1 MLSERVLD
9 ELVRRSELSE
19 ALSKALWPDLSVESK
34 LQLISALQAGFS
46 PITPDWL
53 VDLALQDVSS
63 VVQYFALRHAS
74 LRSRRKRE
82 GIPEELSGLLKVSD
96 EEAARY
102 AKAHSI
108 PHPLVE
114 AAVADF
120 SFSSAKEKF
129 LSASQL
135 ERLAWVRNDGVLSFE
150 TFMELLEDALGK
162 VDDRDL
168 AAVAYEYFLRPDTQ
182 REFQRG
188 RLGFANGESAYFA
201 GQGLLQGWRLV
212 RRAGPALTNVLV
224 ASLPTSLGLATIE
237 ASELATMPERVLC
250 LLAYDNRD
258 RHEVND
264 LHKMMRESPDRF
276 PQKAIEELES
286 TVEYGRI
293 DSDELQRDRWLESPL
308 TERSTLE
315 AILKLQQQLESISEQ
330 LQNLRETPPR
340 RGLFG

>member
-9 ELVRRSELSE
+9 ELVRRSGLSE
-19 ALSKALWPDLSVESK
+19 ALAKALWPDLSVESK
-34 LQLISALQAGFS
+34 LQLISALHAGFA

-53 VDLALQDVSS
+53 VDLALQDASA

-74 LRSRRKRE
+74 LRSRRE
-82 GIPEELSGLLKVSD
+82 GIPEELSGLLQVSD
-96 EEAARY
+96 EDAARY

-108 PHPLVE
+108 PHPLVK
-114 AAVADF
+114 AAVSDF
-120 SFSSAKEKF
+120 SFSSDKDKF
-129 LSASQL
+129 LESSQL
-135 ERLAWVRNDGVLSFE
+135 ERLAWVRNGCNLSLE
-150 TFMELLEDALGK
+150 TFMELLEATLGK

-188 RLGFANGESAYFA
+188 RLGFPDGESAYFA
-201 GQGLLQGWRLV
+201 GQGLLQGWKLV
-212 RRAGPALTNVLV
+212 RSAGPALTNVLV

-237 ASELATMPERVLC
+237 ASELASMPERVLC

-258 RHEVND
+258 RHEVSD

-276 PQKAIEELES
+276 PQKAIEELGG
-286 TVEYGRI
+286 VAEYGRI
-293 DSDELQRDRWLESPL
+293 DSNELQRDRWLESPL
-308 TERSTLE
+308 TERSALE
-315 AILKLQQQLESISEQ
+315 AILKLQQQIESISEQ

-340 RGLFG
+340 RGFFG

>member
-34 LQLISALQAGFS
+34 LQLILALHAGFS

-53 VDLALQDVSS
+53 VDLALKDASS

-74 LRSRRKRE
+74 LRSRRE
-82 GIPEELSGLLKVSD
+82 GIPEELSGLLQVSD
-96 EEAARY
+96 EEATRY

-108 PHPLVE
+108 PYPIVK

-120 SFSSAKEKF
+120 SFSSDKEKF
-129 LSASQL
+129 LKASQL
-135 ERLAWVRNDGVLSFE
+135 ERLAWARNDGKLSFE
-150 TFMELLEDALGK
+150 TFMELLEDALGQM
-162 VDDRDL
+162 DDREL
-168 AAVAYEYFLRPDTQ
+168 AAVAYEYMLRPDTQ
-182 REFQRG
+182 RELQRG
-188 RLGFANGESAYFA
+188 RFGFSSGESAYFA
-201 GQGLLQGWRLV
+201 GQGLLQGWKLV
-212 RRAGPALTNVLV
+212 QRAGPALTNVLV
-224 ASLPTSLGLATIE
+224 ASLPTSLGLATIK

-250 LLAYDNRD
+250 LLAYDNRG
-258 RHEVND
+258 RHEVSE

-276 PQKAIEELES
+276 PQKAVEALES
-286 TVEYGRI
+286 AAEYGRI
-293 DSDELQRDRWLESPL
+293 DSDELERDRWMESPL

-330 LQNLRETPPR
+330 LQSLRETPPK
-340 RGLFG
+340 RGFFA